1 MSARARSALVDAQ
14 TTVSLPEG
22 FRGLVASAIKAL
34 SMDGV
39 EQAKSGHPGMPM
51 GAADMASA
59 LWTKFLVHDPNA
71 PTWPDRDRFVLSAGH
86 GSMLLYSLLHLS
98 GYALP
103 LGELKRFRQWGSKTP
118 GHPEYGHTVGVEVTT
133 GPLGSGFSAGVGLA
147 LAERFLAARY
157 NREGLEVVDHF
168 TYGIVSD
175 GDLMEGVAAEA
186 ASFAG
191 HQKLG
196 KLVYLYD
203 DNHISIDGATD
214 LTFTEDVA
222 GRFRAY
228 GWQVLVV
235 DGHDGAAIEAA
246 LAEARADLERPTLIA
261 CRTTIAHGAP
271 HAAGTS
277 HAHGAPLG
285 AAEVAATKAAMGWPN
300 EPFHVPDA
308 VRTGFAA
315 LAELGAAR
323 RRAWEGTM
331 AKYREV
337 HPELAAELE
346 GLWRGELPKGTLEAI
361 PTFAPGG
368 AVETRKAGQTIL
380 DALVAVHPTLLGG
393 SADLAGSNGT
403 VLKGA
408 GSMSPALPSGRNV
421 HFGVREHAM
430 AGICN
435 GLALHG
441 GIQPF
446 DATFLVFSDF
456 MRGCL
461 RLSALMELPVVHVLT
476 HDSFFLGEDGPT
488 HQPIEHLASL
498 RAMPNLHV
506 VRPADARETAGA
518 WRHALTRRNGPTAI
532 ILTRQKVP
540 TLATSR
546 EDVSQGAYVVHEP
559 EGDGALHGILVATGS
574 EVSLCL
580 DAARKLAAEHG
591 RRVRVVSMPCWEA
604 FAAQPVAVQDEV
616 LPREVTRRLSVEA
629 GSTFGW
635 HRWAAHQHG
644 IDTFGASA
652 PAEVLAERFGFT
664 VDAVVE
670 RYLALG

>member
-1 MSARARSALVDAQ
+1 
-14 TTVSLPEG
+14 
-22 FRGLVASAIKAL
+22 
-34 SMDGV
+34 
-39 EQAKSGHPGMPM
+39 
-51 GAADMASA
+51 
-59 LWTKFLVHDPNA
+59 
-71 PTWPDRDRFVLSAGH
+71 
-86 GSMLLYSLLHLS
+86 MLLYSLLHLS

-103 LGELKRFRQWGSKTP
+103 LEELERFRQWGSKTP

-133 GPLGSGFSAGVGLA
+133 GPLGSGFAAGVGLA

-157 NREGLEVVDHF
+157 NREELAVVDHF

-196 KLVYLYD
+196 KLIYLYD

-222 GRFRAY
+222 ARFRAY
-228 GWQVLVV
+228 GWQVLSV
-235 DGHDGAAIEAA
+235 DGHDGAAIEGA
-246 LAEARADLERPTLIA
+246 LEQARADLDHPTLIA

-285 AAEVAATKAAMGWPN
+285 AAEVAATKAAMGWPL
-300 EPFHVPDA
+300 EPFHVPDS
-308 VRTGFAA
+308 VRRGFAA
-315 LAELGAAR
+315 LAELGAQR
-323 RRAWEGTM
+323 RRAWEDTM
-331 AKYREV
+331 ARYREA
-337 HPELAAELE
+337 HRELAAELE
-346 GLWRGELPKGTLEAI
+346 GLWRGELPNGTLDAI

-368 AVETRKAGQTIL
+368 GIETRKAGQAIL
-380 DALVAVHPTLLGG
+380 DALAAVHPTLLGG

-408 GSMSPALPSGRNV
+408 GSMSPANPVGRNV

-441 GIQPF
+441 GVQPF

-461 RLSALMELPVVHVLT
+461 RLSALMGLPVVHILT

-506 VRPADARETAGA
+506 CRPADARETAGA
-518 WRHALTRRNGPTAI
+518 WRHALTRRDGPTAI

-546 EDVSQGAYVVHEP
+546 EDIAQGAYVVHEP
-559 EGDGALHGILVATGS
+559 EGEGALHGIFVATGS
-574 EVSLCL
+574 EVALCI
-580 DAARKLAAEHG
+580 DAARTLAAAHA

-604 FAAQPVAVQDEV
+604 FSAQPADVQEAV
-616 LPREVTRRLSVEA
+616 LPRSVTRRLSVEA

-644 IDTFGASA
+644 IDSFGASA

-664 VDAVVE
+664 VEAIVG
-670 RYLALG
+670 RYLALA